1 MQQSQQHH
9 QPHPYVYHH
18 APPIQMNNKCRQPAM
33 QMKNSERKHCG
44 GPTLERPADGGVL
57 LNRNFNRSVIN
68 EGTPLGCR
76 SCSPP
81 AEEGSM
87 THDEAMRIC
96 TLMGSPGKKG
106 FQYAPA
112 NDLLQNVL
120 SFDFVDNH
128 SLSTDHGDIHRSDSL
143 LDEVEAQEEKF
154 IHDQASKNNDNIL
167 DLSEL
172 LPLELGEGDAF
183 SDLLL

>member
-1 MQQSQQHH
+1 
-9 QPHPYVYHH
+9 
-18 APPIQMNNKCRQPAM
+18 M
-33 QMKNSERKHCG
+33 QMKNSERKHCC
-44 GPTLERPADGGVL
+44 GPTLERPADGGVVS
-57 LNRNFNRSVIN
+57 NRNFNRSVKN
-68 EGTPLGCR
+68 EGTPFGCR
-76 SCSPP
+76 SSSPP

-143 LDEVEAQEEKF
+143 LDEVEAHEEHF
-154 IHDQASKNNDNIL
+154 IHDQASKHDDNIL

-183 SDLLL
+183 PDLLL